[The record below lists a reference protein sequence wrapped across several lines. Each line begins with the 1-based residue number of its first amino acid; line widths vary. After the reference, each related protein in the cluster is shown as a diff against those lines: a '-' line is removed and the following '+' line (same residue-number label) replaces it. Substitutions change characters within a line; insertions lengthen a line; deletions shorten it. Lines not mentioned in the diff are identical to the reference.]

1 MLQGALDGRGV
12 GSNEVINRIVSAGSP
27 RGNHLI
33 FCPSVKRLEMGEGV
47 IRERERDGYSQNK
60 CTAIQIASMR
70 LALASVLPETLSRKQ
85 LC

>member
-1 MLQGALDGRGV
+1 MLQGALEGGGGRV

-47 IRERERDGYSQNK
+47 IRERERE
-60 CTAIQIASMR
+60 
-70 LALASVLPETLSRKQ
+70 ETDTPKTNAQLYRSRR
-85 LC
+85 

>member
-1 MLQGALDGRGV
+1 MLQGALDGGEGV

-47 IRERERDGYSQNK
+47 IRERERERR
-60 CTAIQIASMR
+60 I
-70 LALASVLPETLSRKQ
+70 LPKQ
-85 LC
+85 MHSYTDRVDEACFGQCAA

>member
-1 MLQGALDGRGV
+1 MLQGALEGGV

-47 IRERERDGYSQNK
+47 IRLRERERERERR
-60 CTAIQIASMR
+60 I
-70 LALASVLPETLSRKQ
+70 LPKQ
-85 LC
+85 MHSYTDRVDEACFGQCAA